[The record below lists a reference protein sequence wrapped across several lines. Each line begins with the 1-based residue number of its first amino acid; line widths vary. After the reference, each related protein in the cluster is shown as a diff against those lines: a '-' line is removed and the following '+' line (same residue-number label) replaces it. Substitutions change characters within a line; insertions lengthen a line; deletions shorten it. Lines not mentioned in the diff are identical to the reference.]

1 MLFSMMN
8 HPDFDKT
15 LEKYVPAK
23 DLPYIK
29 EFVSNLR
36 QKVCGKLSFNR

>member
-1 MLFSMMN
+1 MLFSMMT

-29 EFVSNLR
+29 ESVGNLR
-36 QKVCGKLSFNR
+36 EKVCGEALI

>member
-1 MLFSMMN
+1 MLFSVMT

-15 LEKYVPAK
+15 LEKYVPTK

-29 EFVSNLR
+29 ELVSNLHE
-36 QKVCGKLSFNR
+36 KVCGKALV

>member
-1 MLFSMMN
+1 MLFIMMS

-15 LEKYVPAK
+15 LEKYVPPK

-29 EFVSNLR
+29 ESVSNLR
-36 QKVCGKLSFNR
+36 EKVRGKALTS